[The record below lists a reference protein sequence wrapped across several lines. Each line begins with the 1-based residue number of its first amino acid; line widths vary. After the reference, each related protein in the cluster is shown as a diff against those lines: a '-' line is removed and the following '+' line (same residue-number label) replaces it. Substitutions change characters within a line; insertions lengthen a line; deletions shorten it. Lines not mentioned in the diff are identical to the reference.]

1 MQPLWK
7 DAMHLAHARL
17 EAAQAEST
25 ARRRALIEEATS
37 LGAAPQLRIDA
48 VKVLQQ
54 RWQAEAH
61 AVPLERKHE
70 QKLWEAFRQPIDDAF
85 ARKSS
90 EREKAASALS
100 AHDQRVLDASKALEA
115 ASASGDAQR
124 IRAAMQELEMAL
136 AGQAEAS
143 SSRKPAPAA
152 SKQAPVVAEVADA
165 APAAEAA
172 NAAGEAAP
180 TDADAQPA
188 EPVAPS
194 KPAAPAKKLV
204 AVRGDDRPG
213 MKKAEPAA
221 RDGRRGD
228 RPDGRRDASG
238 MGRGDARGRGP
249 GASDWREE
257 REPRGPRLG
266 DAAFRAQ
273 RQAIESAQS
282 SLRKLAEQAHGEVL
296 TQLMSAWEQRDAQLM
311 PTAQTLGARV
321 SAANRTAWVSALS
334 GSPRQANAETM
345 LRLEMAAEVPTP
357 AEHLSDR
364 RTLQLQLL
372 TRKHAAAPTETWAE
386 DVAAVLAS
394 SHEAAMA
401 RRLQNVLKVL
411 LKR

>member
-1 MQPLWK
+1 
-7 DAMHLAHARL
+7 
-17 EAAQAEST
+17 
-25 ARRRALIEEATS
+25 
-37 LGAAPQLRIDA
+37 
-48 VKVLQQ
+48 
-54 RWQAEAH
+54 
-61 AVPLERKHE
+61 
-70 QKLWEAFRQPIDDAF
+70 
-85 ARKSS
+85 
-90 EREKAASALS
+90 
-100 AHDQRVLDASKALEA
+100 
-115 ASASGDAQR
+115 
-124 IRAAMQELEMAL
+124 
-136 AGQAEAS
+136 
-143 SSRKPAPAA
+143 
-152 SKQAPVVAEVADA
+152 
-165 APAAEAA
+165 
-172 NAAGEAAP
+172 
-180 TDADAQPA
+180 
-188 EPVAPS
+188 
-194 KPAAPAKKLV
+194 
-204 AVRGDDRPG
+204 

-238 MGRGDARGRGP
+238 MGRGDPRGRGP

-273 RQAIESAQS
+273 RQAIESAQT

-296 TQLMSAWEQRDAQLM
+296 TQLMTAWEQRDAQLM
-311 PTAQTLGARV
+311 PAAQTMGARV

-334 GSPRQANAETM
+334 GSTRQANGETM

-364 RTLQLQLL
+364 RMLQLQLL